1 MIINTIVNIVIRDDV
16 ISTNNFYICK
26 LSDLENLK
34 KVLKQSIVYS
44 QIRNAYAVERLM
56 VNMALNVGLIKKI
69 YYTTHSG
76 HLGYRLGILK
86 TIKTKHVSFRIDNYP
101 NSTHQYI
108 DVVLSTKLT
117 FASCVIAES
126 VIHKGQTTRQYA
138 VCSLNSNDKFI
149 EKPKLTEEHYGL
161 AKLITNN
168 VTYDSI
174 SMGKLKL

>member
-1 MIINTIVNIVIRDDV
+1 M
-16 ISTNNFYICK
+16 
-26 LSDLENLK
+26 SDLENLK